1 MTTEMI
7 CDGFGGQGV
16 LTIGKFIAQAA
27 MQEGK
32 NVSWLPSYGPE
43 MRGGTANVS
52 TVVSTE
58 PIASPI
64 VSFPDVLVA
73 LNQPSIDKFAPS
85 IRPGGLLIYNT
96 NMCPNGCKREDITKI
111 AVPMNDIA
119 SEIGSMI
126 VLNML
131 ATGVIIGKTNIIK
144 FKTLEDNLTS
154 FMLEKNPDLLAKNL
168 TAIKRG
174 IEIAK
179 QYN

>member
-7 CDGFGGQGV
+7 CAGFGGQGV
-16 LTIGKFIAQAA
+16 LTIGRFIAQAA
-27 MQEGK
+27 MKEGR

-52 TVVSTE
+52 TVVSDE

-73 LNQPSIDKFAPS
+73 LNQPSVDKFAPS
-85 IRPGGLLIYNT
+85 IRKGGVIIINT
-96 NMCPNGCKREDITKI
+96 SMCPHGCKRDDVQKV
-111 AVPMNDIA
+111 AAPMSDIA
-119 SEIGSMI
+119 QEIGSQM

-131 ATGVIIGKTNIIK
+131 AIGIIIGKTGLIK
-144 FKTLEDNLTS
+144 YETIEGELNS
-154 FMLEKNPDLLAKNL
+154 FLKEKNPDLLEKNL

-174 IEIAK
+174 IEIGQK
-179 QYN
+179 